1 MVFSMILDSTLET
14 LYMVFFSTIFSLLIG
29 FPIGVLLVVTKE
41 GNIME
46 RPKLNKV
53 LEIVI
58 NTLRSFP
65 FIILMI
71 CLFPLSRIIV
81 GTTIGSTAAIVPL
94 SISAAP
100 FVARMIEGALNEVD
114 KGLIEASPLS
124 RIIVGTTIGSTAA
137 IVPLSISAA
146 PFVARMIE
154 GALNEVDKGLIEASS
169 SMGASNS
176 TIIWKVMI
184 PETMPHIIHGITV
197 TVISLI
203 GFSAMAGTIGAG
215 GLGDLA
221 IRFGYQRF
229 KTDIM
234 IYSVIVIILLVQ
246 VLQSLGNYL
255 VERIKKK
262 R

>member
-14 LYMVFFSTIFSLLIG
+14 LYMVFFSTLFSLIIG
-29 FPIGVLLVVTKE
+29 FPIGILLVITKE
-41 GNIME
+41 GNILE
-46 RPKLNKV
+46 KPRLNKI
-53 LEIVI
+53 LEMII

-114 KGLIEASPLS
+114 
-124 RIIVGTTIGSTAA
+124 R
-137 IVPLSISAA
+137 
-146 PFVARMIE
+146 
-154 GALNEVDKGLIEASS
+154 GLIEASS

-176 TIIWKVMI
+176 TIILKVMI

-246 VLQSLGNYL
+246 ILQSFGNYL
-255 VERIKKK
+255 VYRAK
-262 R
+262 RNR

>member
-1 MVFSMILDSTLET
+1 MVFNMIWISTLET
-14 LYMVFFSTIFSLLIG
+14 MYMVFFSTVFSLLLG
-29 FPIGVLLVVTKE
+29 FPIGILLVITKE

-46 RPKLNKV
+46 KPKLNQF
-53 LEIVI
+53 LEIII

-100 FVARMIEGALNEVD
+100 FVARMVEGALNEID
-114 KGLIEASPLS
+114 KGLIEA
-124 RIIVGTTIGSTAA
+124 A
-137 IVPLSISAA
+137 
-146 PFVARMIE
+146 
-154 GALNEVDKGLIEASS
+154 S
-169 SMGASNS
+169 SMGASNR
-176 TIIWKVMI
+176 TIIFKVMI
-184 PETMPHIIHGITV
+184 PETLPHIIHGITV

-203 GFSAMAGTIGAG
+203 GFSAMAGSIGAG

-234 IYSVIVIILLVQ
+234 LYSVVVIIILVQ
-246 VLQSLGNYL
+246 ILQSFGNYL
-255 VERIKKK
+255 AKKFS

>member
-1 MVFSMILDSTLET
+1 MVFNMIWTSTLET
-14 LYMVFFSTIFSLLIG
+14 MYMVFFSTVFSLLLG
-29 FPIGVLLVVTKE
+29 FPIGILLVITKE

-46 RPKLNKV
+46 KPKLNQF
-53 LEIVI
+53 LEIII

-100 FVARMIEGALNEVD
+100 FVARMVEGALNEID
-114 KGLIEASPLS
+114 KGLIEA
-124 RIIVGTTIGSTAA
+124 A
-137 IVPLSISAA
+137 
-146 PFVARMIE
+146 
-154 GALNEVDKGLIEASS
+154 S
-169 SMGASNS
+169 SMGANNR
-176 TIIWKVMI
+176 TIIFKVMI
-184 PETMPHIIHGITV
+184 PETLPHIIHGITV

-203 GFSAMAGTIGAG
+203 GFSAMAGSIGAG

-221 IRFGYQRF
+221 IRFGYERF

-234 IYSVIVIILLVQ
+234 LYSVVVIIILVQ
-246 VLQSLGNYL
+246 ILQSFGNYL
-255 VERIKKK
+255 AKKFS

>member
-14 LYMVFFSTIFSLLIG
+14 LYMVFFSTLFSLVMG
-29 FPIGVLLVVTKE
+29 FPIGILLVITKE
-41 GNIME
+41 GNILE
-46 RPKLNKV
+46 KPKLNKV
-53 LEIVI
+53 LEMII

-81 GTTIGSTAAIVPL
+81 GTTIGSTAAIVP
-94 SISAAP
+94 I
-100 FVARMIEGALNEVD
+100 
-114 KGLIEASPLS
+114 
-124 RIIVGTTIGSTAA
+124 
-137 IVPLSISAA
+137 SISAA

-176 TIIWKVMI
+176 TIILKVMI

-246 VLQSLGNYL
+246 VLQSFGNYL
-255 VERIKKK
+255 VYRAK
-262 R
+262 RNR

>member
-1 MVFSMILDSTLET
+1 MVFSMILESTLET
-14 LYMVFFSTIFSLLIG
+14 LYMVFFSTLFSLIIG
-29 FPIGVLLVVTKE
+29 FPVGILLVITRE
-41 GNIME
+41 GNIWE
-46 RPKLNKV
+46 KQKLNRV
-53 LEIVI
+53 LEVVI

-71 CLFPLSRIIV
+71 LLFPLSRLIV

-100 FVARMIEGALNEVD
+100 FVARMIEGA
-114 KGLIEASPLS
+114 I
-124 RIIVGTTIGSTAA
+124 
-137 IVPLSISAA
+137 
-146 PFVARMIE
+146 
-154 GALNEVDKGLIEASS
+154 NEVDKGLIEASS
-169 SMGASNS
+169 SMGADNW
-176 TIIWKVMI
+176 TIIFKVMI
-184 PETMPHIIHGITV
+184 PETLPHIIHGITV
-197 TVISLI
+197 TVVSLI

-234 IYSVIVIILLVQ
+234 IYAVIVIIILVQ
-246 VLQSLGNYL
+246 LLQSLGNYL
-255 VERIKKK
+255 VYRIKKN

>member
-14 LYMVFFSTIFSLLIG
+14 LYMVFFSTLFSLIMG
-29 FPIGVLLVVTKE
+29 FPIGILLVITKE
-41 GNIME
+41 GNILE
-46 RPKLNKV
+46 KPRLNKI
-53 LEIVI
+53 LEMII

-114 KGLIEASPLS
+114 
-124 RIIVGTTIGSTAA
+124 R
-137 IVPLSISAA
+137 
-146 PFVARMIE
+146 
-154 GALNEVDKGLIEASS
+154 GLIEASS

-176 TIIWKVMI
+176 TIILKVMI

-246 VLQSLGNYL
+246 VLQSFGNYL
-255 VERIKKK
+255 VYRTK
-262 R
+262 RNR

>member
-1 MVFSMILDSTLET
+1 MVFNMIWTSTLET
-14 LYMVFFSTIFSLLIG
+14 MYMVFFSTVFSLLLG
-29 FPIGVLLVVTKE
+29 FPIGILLVITKE

-46 RPKLNKV
+46 KPKLNQF
-53 LEIVI
+53 LEIII

-100 FVARMIEGALNEVD
+100 FVARMVEGALNEID
-114 KGLIEASPLS
+114 KGLIEA
-124 RIIVGTTIGSTAA
+124 A
-137 IVPLSISAA
+137 
-146 PFVARMIE
+146 
-154 GALNEVDKGLIEASS
+154 S
-169 SMGASNS
+169 SMGASNR
-176 TIIWKVMI
+176 TIIFKVMI
-184 PETMPHIIHGITV
+184 PETLPHIIHGITV

-203 GFSAMAGTIGAG
+203 GFSAMAGSIGAG

-234 IYSVIVIILLVQ
+234 LYSVVVIIILVQ
-246 VLQSLGNYL
+246 ILQSFGNSL
-255 VERIKKK
+255 ANKFSR
-262 R
+262 

>member
-1 MVFSMILDSTLET
+1 MILDSTLET

-71 CLFPLSRIIV
+71 CLF
-81 GTTIGSTAAIVPL
+81 
-94 SISAAP
+94 
-100 FVARMIEGALNEVD
+100 
-114 KGLIEASPLS
+114 PLS

-255 VERIKKK
+255 VDRIKKK

>member
-14 LYMVFFSTIFSLLIG
+14 LYMVFFSTLFSLIMG
-29 FPIGVLLVVTKE
+29 FPIGILLVITKE
-41 GNIME
+41 GNILE
-46 RPKLNKV
+46 KPKLNKV
-53 LEIVI
+53 LEMII

-114 KGLIEASPLS
+114 
-124 RIIVGTTIGSTAA
+124 R
-137 IVPLSISAA
+137 
-146 PFVARMIE
+146 
-154 GALNEVDKGLIEASS
+154 GLIEASS

-176 TIIWKVMI
+176 TIILKVMI

-246 VLQSLGNYL
+246 ILQSFGNYL
-255 VERIKKK
+255 VYRAK
-262 R
+262 RNR

>member
-1 MVFSMILDSTLET
+1 MVFNMIWTSTLET
-14 LYMVFFSTIFSLLIG
+14 LYMVFFSTLFSLVIG
-29 FPIGVLLVVTKE
+29 FPIGILLTVTKE
-41 GNIME
+41 GNILE
-46 RPKLNKV
+46 RPKLNKI
-53 LEIVI
+53 LDFVI

-71 CLFPLSRIIV
+71 LLF
-81 GTTIGSTAAIVPL
+81 
-94 SISAAP
+94 
-100 FVARMIEGALNEVD
+100 
-114 KGLIEASPLS
+114 PLS

-169 SMGASNS
+169 SMGADNW
-176 TIIWKVMI
+176 TIIFKVMI

-197 TVISLI
+197 TVVSLI

-234 IYSVIVIILLVQ
+234 IYAVLVIIVVVQ
-246 VLQSLGNYL
+246 FLQSLGNYL
-255 VERIKKK
+255 VYRAKKN

>member
-1 MVFSMILDSTLET
+1 MVFSMIWTSTLET
-14 LYMVFFSTIFSLLIG
+14 LYMVFFSTLFSLLIG
-29 FPIGVLLVVTKE
+29 FPIGILLTVTKE
-41 GNIME
+41 GNILE

-53 LEIVI
+53 LDFII

-71 CLFPLSRIIV
+71 LLF
-81 GTTIGSTAAIVPL
+81 
-94 SISAAP
+94 
-100 FVARMIEGALNEVD
+100 
-114 KGLIEASPLS
+114 PLS

-169 SMGASNS
+169 SMGANNW
-176 TIIWKVMI
+176 TIILKVMI

-234 IYSVIVIILLVQ
+234 VYAVIVIIIVVQ
-246 VLQSLGNYL
+246 ILQSLGNYL
-255 VERIKKK
+255 VYRAKKK
-262 R
+262 

>member
-1 MVFSMILDSTLET
+1 MVFNMIWTSTLET
-14 LYMVFFSTIFSLLIG
+14 LYMVFFSTLFSLVIG
-29 FPIGVLLVVTKE
+29 FPIGILLTVTKE
-41 GNIME
+41 GNILE
-46 RPKLNKV
+46 RLKLNKI
-53 LEIVI
+53 LDFVI

-71 CLFPLSRIIV
+71 LLF
-81 GTTIGSTAAIVPL
+81 
-94 SISAAP
+94 
-100 FVARMIEGALNEVD
+100 
-114 KGLIEASPLS
+114 PLS

-169 SMGASNS
+169 SMGADNW
-176 TIIWKVMI
+176 TIIFKVMI

-197 TVISLI
+197 TVVSLI

-234 IYSVIVIILLVQ
+234 IYAVLVIIVVVQ
-246 VLQSLGNYL
+246 LLQSLGNYL
-255 VERIKKK
+255 VYRAKKN

>member
-1 MVFSMILDSTLET
+1 MVFNMILSSTLET
-14 LYMVFFSTIFSLLIG
+14 LYMVFFSTIFSLILG
-29 FPIGVLLVVTKE
+29 FPFGILLVITKT

-46 RPKLNKV
+46 KPKLNQI
-53 LEIVI
+53 LEIII

-100 FVARMIEGALNEVD
+100 FVARMVEGALNEID
-114 KGLIEASPLS
+114 KGLIEA
-124 RIIVGTTIGSTAA
+124 A
-137 IVPLSISAA
+137 
-146 PFVARMIE
+146 
-154 GALNEVDKGLIEASS
+154 S
-169 SMGASNS
+169 SMGANNL
-176 TIIWKVMI
+176 TIIFKVMI
-184 PETMPHIIHGITV
+184 PETLPHIIHGITI
-197 TVISLI
+197 TVISLV
-203 GFSAMAGTIGAG
+203 GFSAMAGSIGAG

-234 IYSVIVIILLVQ
+234 LYSVITIIVLVQ
-246 VLQSLGNYL
+246 ILQSFGNYL
-255 VERIKKK
+255 SKKSLTINRKRFIFYSSLVFLFIIILSFLIKFL
-262 R
+262 

>member
-1 MVFSMILDSTLET
+1 MVFSMIWTSTLET
-14 LYMVFFSTIFSLLIG
+14 LYMVFFSTLFSLLIG
-29 FPIGVLLVVTKE
+29 FPIGILLTVTKE
-41 GNIME
+41 GNILE
-46 RPKLNKV
+46 SPKLNKV
-53 LEIVI
+53 LDFII
-58 NTLRSFP
+58 NTLRSLP

-71 CLFPLSRIIV
+71 LLF
-81 GTTIGSTAAIVPL
+81 
-94 SISAAP
+94 
-100 FVARMIEGALNEVD
+100 
-114 KGLIEASPLS
+114 PLS

-169 SMGASNS
+169 SMGANNW
-176 TIIWKVMI
+176 TIIFKVMI

-234 IYSVIVIILLVQ
+234 VYAVIVIIIVVQ
-246 VLQSLGNYL
+246 ILQSLGNYL
-255 VERIKKK
+255 VYRAKKN

>member
-1 MVFSMILDSTLET
+1 MVFSMIWTSTLET
-14 LYMVFFSTIFSLLIG
+14 LYMVFFSTLFSLLIG
-29 FPIGVLLVVTKE
+29 FPIGILLTVTKE
-41 GNIME
+41 GNILE
-46 RPKLNKV
+46 SPKLNKI
-53 LEIVI
+53 LDFII

-71 CLFPLSRIIV
+71 LLF
-81 GTTIGSTAAIVPL
+81 
-94 SISAAP
+94 
-100 FVARMIEGALNEVD
+100 
-114 KGLIEASPLS
+114 PLS

-169 SMGASNS
+169 SMGANNW
-176 TIIWKVMI
+176 TIIFKVMI

-234 IYSVIVIILLVQ
+234 VYAVIVIIIVVQ
-246 VLQSLGNYL
+246 ILQSLGNYL
-255 VERIKKK
+255 VYRAKKN

>member
-1 MVFSMILDSTLET
+1 MVFSMIWTSTLET
-14 LYMVFFSTIFSLLIG
+14 LYMVFFSTFFSLLIG
-29 FPIGVLLVVTKE
+29 FPIGILLTITKE
-41 GNIME
+41 GNILE
-46 RPKLNKV
+46 KPKLNKV
-53 LEIVI
+53 LDFVI

-71 CLFPLSRIIV
+71 LLF
-81 GTTIGSTAAIVPL
+81 
-94 SISAAP
+94 
-100 FVARMIEGALNEVD
+100 
-114 KGLIEASPLS
+114 PLS

-169 SMGASNS
+169 SMGANNW
-176 TIIWKVMI
+176 TIIFKVMI
-184 PETMPHIIHGITV
+184 PETMPHILHGITV
-197 TVISLI
+197 TIVSLI

-234 IYSVIVIILLVQ
+234 IYAVIVIIIVVQ
-246 VLQSLGNYL
+246 ILQSLGDYL
-255 VERIKKK
+255 VYRSKKNK
-262 R
+262 

>member
-1 MVFSMILDSTLET
+1 MVFNMIWTSTLET
-14 LYMVFFSTIFSLLIG
+14 MYMVFFSTVFSLLLG
-29 FPIGVLLVVTKE
+29 FPIGILLVITKE

-46 RPKLNKV
+46 KTKLNQF
-53 LEIVI
+53 LEIII

-100 FVARMIEGALNEVD
+100 FVARMVEGALNEID
-114 KGLIEASPLS
+114 KGLIEA
-124 RIIVGTTIGSTAA
+124 A
-137 IVPLSISAA
+137 
-146 PFVARMIE
+146 
-154 GALNEVDKGLIEASS
+154 S
-169 SMGASNS
+169 SMGANNR
-176 TIIWKVMI
+176 TIIFKVMI
-184 PETMPHIIHGITV
+184 PETLPHIIHGITV

-203 GFSAMAGTIGAG
+203 GFSAMAGSIGAG

-234 IYSVIVIILLVQ
+234 LYSVVVIIILVQ
-246 VLQSLGNYL
+246 ILQSFGNYL
-255 VERIKKK
+255 AKKFS

>member
-1 MVFSMILDSTLET
+1 MVFNMILSSTLET
-14 LYMVFFSTIFSLLIG
+14 LYMVFFSTIFSLIIG
-29 FPIGVLLVVTKE
+29 FPVGILLVVTKE

-46 RPKLNKV
+46 RPKLNQF
-53 LEIVI
+53 LEVVI

-100 FVARMIEGALNEVD
+100 FVARMVEGALNEID
-114 KGLIEASPLS
+114 KGLIEA
-124 RIIVGTTIGSTAA
+124 A
-137 IVPLSISAA
+137 
-146 PFVARMIE
+146 
-154 GALNEVDKGLIEASS
+154 S
-169 SMGASNS
+169 SMGADNK
-176 TIIWKVMI
+176 TIIFKVMI
-184 PETMPHIIHGITV
+184 PETLPHIIHGITV

-203 GFSAMAGTIGAG
+203 GFSAMAGSIGAG

-234 IYSVIVIILLVQ
+234 LYSVIVIIILVQ
-246 VLQSLGNYL
+246 ILQSLGNYL
-255 VERIKKK
+255 SRKCLTINRKKAIRYTSLCMIIVIIASVLK
-262 R
+262 FFCEK

>member
-1 MVFSMILDSTLET
+1 MVFSMIWTSTLET
-14 LYMVFFSTIFSLLIG
+14 LYMVFFSTLFSLLIG
-29 FPIGVLLVVTKE
+29 FPIGILLTVTKE
-41 GNIME
+41 GNILE

-53 LEIVI
+53 LDFII

-71 CLFPLSRIIV
+71 LLFPLSRIIV

-100 FVARMIEGALNEVD
+100 FVARMIEGALNE
-114 KGLIEASPLS
+114 A
-124 RIIVGTTIGSTAA
+124 
-137 IVPLSISAA
+137 
-146 PFVARMIE
+146 
-154 GALNEVDKGLIEASS
+154 DKGLIEASS
-169 SMGASNS
+169 SMGANNW
-176 TIIWKVMI
+176 TIIFKVMI

-234 IYSVIVIILLVQ
+234 VYAVIVIIIVVQ
-246 VLQSLGNYL
+246 ILQSLGNYL
-255 VERIKKK
+255 VYRAKKN

>member
-71 CLFPLSRIIV
+71 CLF
-81 GTTIGSTAAIVPL
+81 
-94 SISAAP
+94 
-100 FVARMIEGALNEVD
+100 
-114 KGLIEASPLS
+114 PLS

>member
-1 MVFSMILDSTLET
+1 MIL
-14 LYMVFFSTIFSLLIG
+14 
-29 FPIGVLLVVTKE
+29 
-41 GNIME
+41 
-46 RPKLNKV
+46 
-53 LEIVI
+53 
-58 NTLRSFP
+58 
-65 FIILMI
+65 
-71 CLFPLSRIIV
+71 LF
-81 GTTIGSTAAIVPL
+81 
-94 SISAAP
+94 
-100 FVARMIEGALNEVD
+100 
-114 KGLIEASPLS
+114 PLS

-169 SMGASNS
+169 SMGANNW
-176 TIIWKVMI
+176 TIILKVMI

-234 IYSVIVIILLVQ
+234 VYAVIVIIIVVQ
-246 VLQSLGNYL
+246 ILQSLGNYL
-255 VERIKKK
+255 VYRAKKIDNI
-262 R
+262 

>member
-1 MVFSMILDSTLET
+1 MVFSMIWTSTLET
-14 LYMVFFSTIFSLLIG
+14 LYMVFFSTLFSLLIG
-29 FPIGVLLVVTKE
+29 FPIGILLTVTKE
-41 GNIME
+41 GNILE

-53 LEIVI
+53 LDFII

-71 CLFPLSRIIV
+71 LLF
-81 GTTIGSTAAIVPL
+81 
-94 SISAAP
+94 
-100 FVARMIEGALNEVD
+100 
-114 KGLIEASPLS
+114 PLS

-169 SMGASNS
+169 SMGANNW
-176 TIIWKVMI
+176 TIILKVMI

-234 IYSVIVIILLVQ
+234 VYAVIVIIIVVQ
-246 VLQSLGNYL
+246 ILQSLGNYL
-255 VERIKKK
+255 VYRAQKN

>member
-1 MVFSMILDSTLET
+1 MVFNMILTSTLET

-29 FPIGVLLVVTKE
+29 FPIGILLVITRE
-41 GNIME
+41 GGILE
-46 RPKLNKV
+46 RPKLNKILEV
-53 LEIVI
+53 LI

-71 CLFPLSRIIV
+71 LVF
-81 GTTIGSTAAIVPL
+81 
-94 SISAAP
+94 
-100 FVARMIEGALNEVD
+100 
-114 KGLIEASPLS
+114 PLS

-169 SMGASNS
+169 SMGASNL
-176 TIIWKVMI
+176 TIIFKVMI
-184 PETMPHIIHGITV
+184 PETMPHIIHGLTV

-234 IYSVIVIILLVQ
+234 VYSVIVIIIVVQ
-246 VLQSLGNYL
+246 IIQSLGNYL
-255 VERIKKK
+255 VNRSKKY

>member
-46 RPKLNKV
+46 KPKLNKV
-53 LEIVI
+53 LEVVI

-71 CLFPLSRIIV
+71 CLFPLSRIV
-81 GTTIGSTAAIVPL
+81 
-94 SISAAP
+94 
-100 FVARMIEGALNEVD
+100 
-114 KGLIEASPLS
+114 
-124 RIIVGTTIGSTAA
+124 VGTTIGSTAA

-246 VLQSLGNYL
+246 LLQSFGNYL
-255 VERIKKK
+255 VNRIKRK

>member
-1 MVFSMILDSTLET
+1 MVFSMIWTSTLET
-14 LYMVFFSTIFSLLIG
+14 LYMVFFSTLFSLLIG
-29 FPIGVLLVVTKE
+29 FPIGILLTVTKE
-41 GNIME
+41 GNILE

-53 LEIVI
+53 LDFII

-71 CLFPLSRIIV
+71 LLF
-81 GTTIGSTAAIVPL
+81 
-94 SISAAP
+94 
-100 FVARMIEGALNEVD
+100 
-114 KGLIEASPLS
+114 PLS

-169 SMGASNS
+169 SMGANNW
-176 TIIWKVMI
+176 TIILKVMI

-234 IYSVIVIILLVQ
+234 VYAVILIIIVVQ
-246 VLQSLGNYL
+246 ILQSLGNYL
-255 VERIKKK
+255 VYRAKKN

>member
-1 MVFSMILDSTLET
+1 MVFSMIWTSTLET
-14 LYMVFFSTIFSLLIG
+14 LYMVFFSTFFSLLIG
-29 FPIGVLLVVTKE
+29 FPIGVLLVITKE
-41 GNIME
+41 GNILE
-46 RPKLNKV
+46 RPKLNKI
-53 LEIVI
+53 LDFVI

-71 CLFPLSRIIV
+71 LLF
-81 GTTIGSTAAIVPL
+81 
-94 SISAAP
+94 
-100 FVARMIEGALNEVD
+100 
-114 KGLIEASPLS
+114 PLS

-169 SMGASNS
+169 SMGANNW
-176 TIIWKVMI
+176 TIIFKVMI

-197 TVISLI
+197 TVVSLI

-234 IYSVIVIILLVQ
+234 IYAVIVIILVVQ
-246 VLQSLGNYL
+246 LLQSLGNYL
-255 VERIKKK
+255 VYRAKKN

>member
-1 MVFSMILDSTLET
+1 MMVFNMILDSTLET
-14 LYMVFFSTIFSLLIG
+14 LYMVFFSTFFSMAIG
-29 FPIGVLLVVTKE
+29 FPIGVLLVITKKDGILE
-41 GNIME
+41 KPN
-46 RPKLNKV
+46 LNKI
-53 LEIVI
+53 LEVII
-58 NTLRSFP
+58 NTFRSFP

-71 CLFPLSRIIV
+71 LVFPLSR
-81 GTTIGSTAAIVPL
+81 
-94 SISAAP
+94 
-100 FVARMIEGALNEVD
+100 F
-114 KGLIEASPLS
+114 
-124 RIIVGTTIGSTAA
+124 IVGTTIGSTAA

-169 SMGASNS
+169 SMGADNW
-176 TIIWKVMI
+176 TIIFKVMI

-197 TVISLI
+197 TIISLV

-229 KTDIM
+229 KLDIM
-234 IYSVIVIILLVQ
+234 IYSVIVIIIMVQ
-246 VLQSLGNYL
+246 LIQSFGNYL
-255 VERIKKK
+255 VVRSKKY

>member
-1 MVFSMILDSTLET
+1 MVFSMIWTSTLET
-14 LYMVFFSTIFSLLIG
+14 LYMVFFSTFFSLLIG
-29 FPIGVLLVVTKE
+29 FPIGVLLVITKE
-41 GNIME
+41 GNILE
-46 RPKLNKV
+46 RPKLNKI
-53 LEIVI
+53 LDFVI

-71 CLFPLSRIIV
+71 LLF
-81 GTTIGSTAAIVPL
+81 
-94 SISAAP
+94 
-100 FVARMIEGALNEVD
+100 
-114 KGLIEASPLS
+114 PLS

-169 SMGASNS
+169 SMGADNW
-176 TIIWKVMI
+176 TIIFKVMI

-197 TVISLI
+197 TVVSLI

-234 IYSVIVIILLVQ
+234 IYAVIVIILVVQ
-246 VLQSLGNYL
+246 LLQSLGNYL
-255 VERIKKK
+255 VYRVKKN

>member
-1 MVFSMILDSTLET
+1 MVFSMIWTSTLET
-14 LYMVFFSTIFSLLIG
+14 LYMVFFSTLFSLLIG
-29 FPIGVLLVVTKE
+29 FPIGILLTVTKE
-41 GNIME
+41 GNILE
-46 RPKLNKV
+46 RLKLNKV
-53 LEIVI
+53 LDFII

-71 CLFPLSRIIV
+71 LLF
-81 GTTIGSTAAIVPL
+81 
-94 SISAAP
+94 
-100 FVARMIEGALNEVD
+100 
-114 KGLIEASPLS
+114 PLS

-169 SMGASNS
+169 SMGANNW
-176 TIIWKVMI
+176 TIIFKVMI

-234 IYSVIVIILLVQ
+234 VYAVIVIIIVVQ
-246 VLQSLGNYL
+246 ILQSLGNYL
-255 VERIKKK
+255 VYRAKKN

>member
-71 CLFPLSRIIV
+71 CLF
-81 GTTIGSTAAIVPL
+81 
-94 SISAAP
+94 
-100 FVARMIEGALNEVD
+100 
-114 KGLIEASPLS
+114 PLS

-255 VERIKKK
+255 VERVKKK